1 MHEFYHILH
10 ANTDVGFIFALVIME
25 TLRQHIEPG
34 QVYRRSDLE
43 YYSSAIDRHLG
54 ILTRDGSL
62 VKLNQGLY
70 YAPIFS
76 KFGMVPPEDKVL
88 VKSFLKNSDFLMVK
102 PNLYNTLGL
111 GLTQLYNTTWVYN
124 HKRKGEFKL
133 NGKTFEFKIK
143 SSFPNQLTKEFL
155 LVDLLNNL
163 DELADDKDQ
172 TLKNLPKNLNDINDD
187 ELMRVTQQHGSGR
200 TKQLL
205 KSIYRNKIQHA

>member
-1 MHEFYHILH
+1 MHEFYQFLH

-25 TLRQHIEPG
+25 ALRQHIEPG

-54 ILTRDGSL
+54 ILTKDGSL

-76 KFGMVPPEDKVL
+76 KFGLVPPEDKVL
-88 VKSFLKNSDFLMVK
+88 VKSFLKDSDFLMVK

-163 DELADDKDQ
+163 DELAEDKNQ
-172 TLKNLPKNLNDINDD
+172 ILKNLPKNLNSINDD

>member
-1 MHEFYHILH
+1 MI
-10 ANTDVGFIFALVIME
+10 IME
-25 TLRQHIEPG
+25 ALKQQIVPG

-62 VKLNQGLY
+62 VKLSQGLY

-76 KFGMVPPEDKVL
+76 KFGMVPPDDMVL
-88 VKSFLKNSDFLMVK
+88 VKSFLKDSDFLMVK

-111 GLTQLYNTTWVYN
+111 GLSQLYNITWVYN

-163 DELADDKDQ
+163 DDLADDKNQ
-172 TLKNLPKNLNDINDD
+172 TLKNLSKNLNGINDD
-187 ELMRVTQQHGSGR
+187 ELMKVTQQHGSGR
-200 TKQLL
+200 TKQML
-205 KSIYRNKIQHA
+205 KSIFRNKILHA

>member
-1 MHEFYHILH
+1 MHEFYQILH

-88 VKSFLKNSDFLMVK
+88 VKSFLKDSDFLMVK

-111 GLTQLYNTTWVYN
+111 GLSQLYNTTWVYN

-205 KSIYRNKIQHA
+205 KSIYRNKIRHA

>member
-1 MHEFYHILH
+1 MHEFYQFLH
-10 ANTDVGFIFALVIME
+10 ADTDVGFIFALVIME
-25 TLRQHIEPG
+25 ALRHHIEPG

-54 ILTRDGSL
+54 LLTRDGSL

-102 PNLYNTLGL
+102 PNLYNTLGM

-163 DELADDKDQ
+163 DELADDKNQ
-172 TLKNLPKNLNDINDD
+172 TLKNLPKNLNGINND

-205 KSIYRNKIQHA
+205 KSIFRTKLKHA

>member
-1 MHEFYHILH
+1 MHEFYQILH
-10 ANTDVGFIFALVIME
+10 ANNDVGVIFALVIME
-25 TLRQHIEPG
+25 ALRQHIEPG

-88 VKSFLKNSDFLMVK
+88 VKSFLKDSDFLMVK

-111 GLTQLYNTTWVYN
+111 GLSQLYNTTWVYN

-143 SSFPNQLTKEFL
+143 SSFPNQITKEFL

>member
-25 TLRQHIEPG
+25 ALRQHIEPG

-54 ILTRDGSL
+54 ILTKDGSL

-88 VKSFLKNSDFLMVK
+88 VKSFLKDSDFLMVK

-163 DELADDKDQ
+163 DELADDKNQ
-172 TLKNLPKNLNDINDD
+172 TLKNLQKNLNSINDD
-187 ELMRVTQQHGSGR
+187 ELMSVTQQHGSGR

-205 KSIYRNKIQHA
+205 KSIYRNKIQYA

>member
-1 MHEFYHILH
+1 MHEFYQILH

-25 TLRQHIEPG
+25 ALRQHIEPG

-88 VKSFLKNSDFLMVK
+88 VKSFLKDCDFLMVK
-102 PNLYNTLGL
+102 PNMYNTLGL

-172 TLKNLPKNLNDINDD
+172 TLKNLPKNLNGINDD
-187 ELMRVTQQHGSGR
+187 ELMRLTQQHGSGR

-205 KSIYRNKIQHA
+205 KS

>member
-1 MHEFYHILH
+1 MHEFYQFLH

-25 TLRQHIEPG
+25 ALRQHIEPG

-88 VKSFLKNSDFLMVK
+88 VKSFLKDSDFLMVK

-163 DELADDKDQ
+163 DELADDKNQ
-172 TLKNLPKNLNDINDD
+172 TLKNLPKNLNGINDD

>member
-1 MHEFYHILH
+1 MK
-10 ANTDVGFIFALVIME
+10 ALRE
-25 TLRQHIEPG
+25 HIEPG

-88 VKSFLKNSDFLMVK
+88 VKSFLKDSDFLMVK

-163 DELADDKDQ
+163 DELADDKNQ
-172 TLKNLPKNLNDINDD
+172 TLKNLPKNLNGINDD
-187 ELMRVTQQHGSGR
+187 ELMRVTQQHGSGK

>member
-1 MHEFYHILH
+1 LHEFYHFFN
-10 ANTDVGFIFALVIME
+10 ANTGLGFIFALVIME
-25 TLRQHIEPG
+25 ALRKHIDPG

-54 ILTRDGSL
+54 MLTKDGSL
-62 VKLNQGLY
+62 VKLSQGLY
-70 YAPIFS
+70 YAPLFS

-88 VKSFLKNSDFLMVK
+88 VESFLKDNDFLMVK

-172 TLKNLPKNLNDINDD
+172 TLKNLPIILNGINDD
-187 ELMRVTQQHGSGR
+187 DLMRVTQQYGSGR
-200 TKQLL
+200 TKQML
-205 KSIYRNKIQHA
+205 KSMYRNKIQHA